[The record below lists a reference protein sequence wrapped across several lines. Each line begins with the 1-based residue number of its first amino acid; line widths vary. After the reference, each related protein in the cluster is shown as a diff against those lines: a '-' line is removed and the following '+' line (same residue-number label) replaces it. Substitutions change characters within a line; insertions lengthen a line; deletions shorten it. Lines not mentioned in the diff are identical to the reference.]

1 MHPTTYLQSTKK
13 RKWLCNIV
21 RFKSRSEVHLLD
33 RKLIII
39 VDFFPL
45 HILNLRNSP
54 WKLSCISGHL
64 FFFFCLINQII
75 FYLQC
80 FTSLR
85 WFMIVLLELDQQYL
99 STIMI
104 LPEFL
109 HLRKLIQARSIQ
121 NPVFKIECLVYHMMS
136 NLCKHELYMRTYIS
150 SHNCM

>member
-1 MHPTTYLQSTKK
+1 MRCIL
-13 RKWLCNIV
+13 
-21 RFKSRSEVHLLD
+21 FD

-39 VDFFPL
+39 IVFFPL

-64 FFFFCLINQII
+64 FFFFCLISQII

-80 FTSLR
+80 FTSLP
-85 WFMIVLLELDQQYL
+85 WFMILLLELDRQCL

-104 LPEFL
+104 LPKFL

-121 NPVFKIECLVYHMMS
+121 YPVFKIECLIYHMMS

-150 SHNCM
+150 NHNCM